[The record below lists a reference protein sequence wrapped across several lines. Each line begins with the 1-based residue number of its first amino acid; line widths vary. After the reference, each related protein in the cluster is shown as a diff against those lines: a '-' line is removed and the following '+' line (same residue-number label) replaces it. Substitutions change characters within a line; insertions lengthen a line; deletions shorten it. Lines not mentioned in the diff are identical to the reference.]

1 MRNNAKRFP
10 RSLPR
15 GTLRLSDSQGMTE
28 KGGHIIPERMTE
40 KGRHVI
46 PERMTAKGG
55 HVIPENLRSRFIRDP
70 GNALVPRFDSL
81 DSGYRSAIAERFRN
95 DMTLFPV
102 IPEFCR
108 RQNIRDPGNVLV
120 PRFDSLDSGY
130 RSAIAER
137 FRNDGVLA
145 ERFLTWG

>member
-70 GNALVPRFDSL
+70 GN
-81 DSGYRSAIAERFRN
+81 
-95 DMTLFPV
+95 
-102 IPEFCR
+102 
-108 RQNIRDPGNVLV
+108 VLV